1 MLMKPEARSL
11 ILQMTPLVV
20 GEAVRATAVCSRDML
35 LGRLTSQT
43 GSSAMASTN
52 HVQKMVIG
60 AAALLLILA
69 LLWQARQA
77 GLASVAS
84 L

>member
-43 GSSAMASTN
+43 GSSAMTSTL

-60 AAALLLILA
+60 AALLLILA
-69 LLWQARQA
+69 MLWQAHQA
-77 GLASVAS
+77 GLASVVS